1 MIQLTPRL
9 AAIANEVVP
18 GETLADIGTDHGFL
32 PAALWEQGICPRV
45 ILADV
50 NEGPLNKAREN
61 CASRYPKE
69 AFDFRLGDG
78 LQVLQPGEVDVVA
91 IAGMGGILMT
101 EILEKDLEKSW
112 SFQRLILQPR
122 NNVGKLRH
130 WLYDHC
136 FSITKEQLVREGR
149 FFCEILT
156 VVPVEKASLLSLD
169 ADSIEYQY
177 PRRLLEFVGPLTEE
191 YLKTRLETEEK
202 IYTSMKAGGQDWRK
216 LRRQKNR
223 VCYLQDLLR
232 DARKILEEAQ

>member
-18 GETLADIGTDHGFL
+18 GETVADIGTDHGFL
-32 PAALWEQGICPRV
+32 PAALWEQGISPHV

-50 NEGPLNKAREN
+50 NEGPLNKAKEN
-61 CASRYPKE
+61 CASRYPE
-69 AFDFRLGDG
+69 EPFDFRLGDG
-78 LQVLQPGEVDVVA
+78 LQVLKPGEVDVIT

-101 EILEKDLEKSW
+101 EILENDLEKSW
-112 SFQRLILQPR
+112 SFHRLILQPR
-122 NNVGKLRH
+122 NNIGKLRH

-136 FSITKEQLVREGR
+136 FSITNEQLVREGR
-149 FFCEILT
+149 FICEILT

-177 PRRLLEFVGPLTEE
+177 PRRLLEFIGPLTEE
-191 YLKTRLETEEK
+191 YLETRLKTEEM
-202 IYTSMKAGGQDWRK
+202 IFESMEAGGQDWK
-216 LRRQKNR
+216 TLRGQKNR

-232 DARKILEEAQ
+232 DAKKILEEGL